1 MRKRTRNSPTNSEE
15 KKGALVTI
23 TFTQLYNLFLNFKT
37 PLLTKSER
45 LSTKGAGGLLHEE
58 IFCSRMKLVQ
68 KGFTV
73 FSTKS
78 SILQLRRTEWATQ
91 TLLFHP
97 KYMHLFLKY
106 RTKGFFFRKGL
117 FIINK
122 SKIVSSWTAFQIRAW
137 LQHFPFYEYS
147 LLLLLRAVEISI
159 YLWLALVQPTKN
171 HSIYW
176 NVLVSDH
183 SKLIFVQLN

>member
-1 MRKRTRNSPTNSEE
+1 MPDSEDE
-15 KKGALVTI
+15 KGAVVTI

-37 PLLTKSER
+37 PVLTKSER
-45 LSTKGAGGLLHEE
+45 LKNKGAGDLPCEKT
-58 IFCSRMKLVQ
+58 FCSKIKLLQ
-68 KGFTV
+68 KGFTLI
-73 FSTKS
+73 STKN
-78 SILQLRRTEWATQ
+78 SILQLGRAEWATQ

-97 KYMHLFLKY
+97 KYMHLFLKH

-122 SKIVSSWTAFQIRAW
+122 RKIVSSWTGFQIRAW

-147 LLLLLRAVEISI
+147 LLLLFRAVEISI
-159 YLWLALVQPTKN
+159 YLWLAIVLHSTHKKP

-176 NVLVSDH
+176 NVSVSDH
-183 SKLIFVQLN
+183 SKLIFV